1 MTRRAFSVVEVVVV
15 LGLVSLVGMT
25 GVARL
30 QGTVVASWRC
40 RWAMQ
45 EVVTTLR
52 VMRFRARHEERTY
65 VLRITPSDR
74 RLEVVAMDRN
84 PAYGATLVRTLWL
97 PEELVLVAA
106 PEAVTALPS
115 GQFVPATVMVR
126 APASELV
133 FRVQMTAEGTVQL
146 HEQPAT

>member
-1 MTRRAFSVVEVVVV
+1 MTRRAFSIVEVVVV
-15 LGLVSLVGMT
+15 LGFVSLVGMA

-30 QGTVVASWRC
+30 QGAVVASWRC

-52 VMRFRARHEERTY
+52 VMRFRAQHETRAY
-65 VLRITPSDR
+65 VLRIAPSDR

-84 PAYGATLVRTLWL
+84 PAYGGTLVRTLWL
-97 PEELVLVAA
+97 PEELVLMAG

-115 GQFVPATVMVR
+115 GQFVPATVTAR